1 MVLINV
7 LGKWPSIKREC
18 VFFGMLS
25 CHKKLFKDYTFQML
39 NANYTLNIDCIL
51 LGQKNYLR
59 NVDDSK

>member
-1 MVLINV
+1 
-7 LGKWPSIKREC
+7 
-18 VFFGMLS
+18 MLS

-51 LGQKNYLR
+51 LGQKIYLR